1 MRDEEFRI
9 WLQKLPMNKN
19 PMKDCISRCRKVE
32 KALSIDLD
40 KEYEKDHGESVIT
53 MLTYTMEDERNGKE
67 ITGNFNFEPDAK
79 IRFRFCDLRV
89 AVKKYFSFCQEKD
102 A

>member
-40 KEYEKDHGESVIT
+40 KEYEKV
-53 MLTYTMEDERNGKE
+53 
-67 ITGNFNFEPDAK
+67 TGNFNFKPDAK